1 MRLGR
6 VEVGQRSETVHR
18 ANLSAIVRGL
28 HDAGPMSRS
37 ELVSATGLTRT
48 SIRGLVVEL
57 AGGGLVQEAPAVR
70 HGTPGRPS
78 PVVRIARDAAAVL
91 AVEVLVDSLAV
102 AMVALDGRIVGMERV
117 PLPRGDRSVEMVVG
131 HIARLADVLR
141 TRTSADIAGVGVAVA
156 GVVRRRDGL
165 VAMAP
170 NLGWV
175 DAPLGDRLAGALG
188 VDVPIVVANDA
199 DLGALAEHLRGAGV
213 GVEDLVYISGEVGV
227 GGGAI
232 VAGRP
237 LDGFAGYGGEIGHL
251 PVNPGGSP
259 CRCGSI
265 GCWETEVGEGAL
277 LSLAGLSPDAG
288 REGVDT
294 VLRQA
299 EAGDQVSIA
308 ALEHVARWL
317 AVGLAGLVNILNP
330 QLIVLGSMHGRIY
343 PVIRATVEAGLSARA
358 LPAPRAVVRIVPATL
373 GADAP
378 LIGAA
383 ELALE
388 PILADPAGF
397 LARSVPRQRL
407 GSASSRPPA
416 STPTGASQG
425 ELPNRVG
432 TSPTM

>member
-1 MRLGR
+1 MPVGR
-6 VEVGQRSETVHR
+6 FEVGQRSETVRR

-28 HDAGPMSRS
+28 HDRGPMSRS
-37 ELVSATGLTRT
+37 ELVAATGLTRT
-48 SIRGLVVEL
+48 TIRGLVGEL
-57 AGGGLVQEAPAVR
+57 AAAGLVEEKPAVR
-70 HGTPGRPS
+70 LGTPGRPS
-78 PVVRIARDAAAVL
+78 PVVRIGREAAVVL
-91 AVEVLVDSLAV
+91 AVEALVDSLTVATVGLDGRVIAQERVTRPREERAV
-102 AMVALDGRIVGMERV
+102 DAMVA
-117 PLPRGDRSVEMVVG
+117 
-131 HIARLADVLR
+131 HIAHMATAIQ
-141 TRTSADIAGVGVAVA
+141 TRTSARIAGVGVAVA

-175 DAPLGDRLAGALG
+175 DEPFGERLVAALG
-188 VDVPIVVANDA
+188 MDVPVVVANDA
-199 DLGALAEHLRGAGV
+199 DLGALAEHRRGAGV
-213 GVEDLVYISGEVGV
+213 GVDDLLYVSGEVGV

-232 VAGRP
+232 SGGRP
-237 LDGFAGYGGEIGHL
+237 LDGFAGYGGEIGHI
-251 PVNPGGSP
+251 PINPGGSP

-288 REGVDT
+288 RDGIDT
-294 VLRQA
+294 VLREA
-299 EAGDQVSIA
+299 EAGNQVAVA
-308 ALEHVARWL
+308 ALEHVGRWL

-343 PVIRATVEAGLSARA
+343 PAIRHTVEAGLSARA

-397 LARSVPRQRL
+397 MARPAPAQRL
-407 GSASSRPPA
+407 ASAS
-416 STPTGASQG
+416 
-425 ELPNRVG
+425 
-432 TSPTM
+432 

>member
-1 MRLGR
+1 LPVGR
-6 VEVGQRSETVHR
+6 VEIGQRSETVRR

-37 ELVSATGLTRT
+37 QLVAATGLTRT
-48 SIRGLVVEL
+48 TIRGLVGEL
-57 AGGGLVQEAPAVR
+57 AAAGLVEEAPAIR

-78 PVVRIARDAAAVL
+78 PLVRIAHDAAVVL
-91 AVEVLVDSLAV
+91 AVEALVDSLTV
-102 AMVALDGRIVGMERV
+102 ATVGLDGRVIARERV
-117 PLPRGDRSVEMVVG
+117 TRARDERSVDAVVA
-131 HIARLADVLR
+131 HIAEMATTIEAR
-141 TRTSADIAGVGVAVA
+141 TDAPIVGVGVAVA

-170 NLGWV
+170 NLGWI
-175 DAPLGDRLAGALG
+175 DEPFGERLVAALDM
-188 VDVPIVVANDA
+188 DVPVVVANDG
-199 DLGALAEHLRGAGV
+199 DLGALAEHRRGAGV
-213 GVEDLVYISGEVGV
+213 GVDDLIYVSGEVGV

-232 VAGRP
+232 TGGRP
-237 LDGFAGYGGEIGHL
+237 LDGFAGYAGEIGHI
-251 PVNPGGSP
+251 PINPGGSP

-288 REGVDT
+288 RDGVDV
-294 VLRQA
+294 VLR
-299 EAGDQVSIA
+299 EAAAGNQVAVA
-308 ALEHVARWL
+308 ALEHVGRWL
-317 AVGLAGLVNILNP
+317 AVGLAGLVNVLNP

-343 PVIRATVEAGLSARA
+343 PAIRHTVEAGLRARA

-397 LARSVPRQRL
+397 MARPVTVQRL
-407 GSASSRPPA
+407 ASAS
-416 STPTGASQG
+416 
-425 ELPNRVG
+425 
-432 TSPTM
+432 

>member
-1 MRLGR
+1 LRLVR

-37 ELVSATGLTRT
+37 QLVAATGLTRT
-48 SIRGLVVEL
+48 AI
-57 AGGGLVQEAPAVR
+57 GGLVGELVAARLVDEAPAVR
-70 HGTPGRPS
+70 QGTPGRPS
-78 PVVRIARDAAAVL
+78 PVVRIVRDGAVVL
-91 AVEVLVDSLAV
+91 AIETLVDSLSV
-102 AMVALDGRIVGMERV
+102 ASVGLDGRVIVQERV
-117 PLPRGDRSVEMVVG
+117 TRARDERSVDAVVA
-131 HIARLADVLR
+131 HIASMAAAVRAR
-141 TRTSADIAGVGVAVA
+141 TPAPIAGVGVAVA
-156 GVVRRRDGL
+156 GVVRRRDGQ

-170 NLGWV
+170 NLGWI
-175 DAPLGDRLAGALG
+175 DEPFGERLAAALALN
-188 VDVPIVVANDA
+188 VPVTVANDA
-199 DLGALAEHLRGAGV
+199 DLGALAEHLRGAGI
-213 GVEDLVYISGEVGV
+213 GVDDLIYVSGEVGV

-232 VAGRP
+232 VGGRP
-237 LDGFAGYGGEIGHL
+237 LDGLAGYGGEIGHL

-288 REGVDT
+288 RAGIDL
-294 VLRQA
+294 VLR
-299 EAGDQVSIA
+299 EAQDGNQVAVA
-308 ALEHVARWL
+308 ALEHVGRWL

-343 PVIRATVEAGLSARA
+343 PAIRHTVEAGLSARA

-397 LARSVPRQRL
+397 IARPAPVQRL
-407 GSASSRPPA
+407 ASAS
-416 STPTGASQG
+416 
-425 ELPNRVG
+425 
-432 TSPTM
+432 

>member
-1 MRLGR
+1 LRLVR
-6 VEVGQRSETVHR
+6 VEVGQRSETVRR
-18 ANLSAIVRGL
+18 ANLSAIIRGL

-37 ELVSATGLTRT
+37 QIVAATGLTRT
-48 SIRGLVVEL
+48 AIGGLVGEL
-57 AGGGLVQEAPAVR
+57 VAAGLVQEAPAVR
-70 HGTPGRPS
+70 QGTPGRPS
-78 PVVRIARDAAAVL
+78 PVVRIVRDGAVVL
-91 AVEVLVDSLAV
+91 AIEMLVDSLSV
-102 AMVALDGRIVGMERV
+102 ASVGLDGRVIVQERV
-117 PLPRGDRSVEMVVG
+117 TRARDERSVEAVVA
-131 HIARLADVLR
+131 HIASMAAEVRAR
-141 TRTSADIAGVGVAVA
+141 TPAPIVGVGVAVA

-175 DAPLGDRLAGALG
+175 DEPFGERLAAALALN
-188 VDVPIVVANDA
+188 VPVTVANDA

-213 GVEDLVYISGEVGV
+213 GVDDLIYVSGEVGV

-232 VAGRP
+232 VGGRP
-237 LDGFAGYGGEIGHL
+237 LDGLAGYGGEIGHL

-288 REGVDT
+288 RRGIDL
-294 VLRQA
+294 VLR
-299 EAGDQVSIA
+299 EAQDGNQVAVA
-308 ALEHVARWL
+308 ALEHVGRWL
-317 AVGLAGLVNILNP
+317 AVGLAALVNILNP

-343 PVIRATVEAGLSARA
+343 PAIRHTVEAGLSARA

-388 PILADPAGF
+388 PILVDPAGF
-397 LARSVPRQRL
+397 MARPAPVQRL
-407 GSASSRPPA
+407 ASAS
-416 STPTGASQG
+416 
-425 ELPNRVG
+425 
-432 TSPTM
+432 

>member
-1 MRLGR
+1 MRLVR
-6 VEVGQRSETVHR
+6 VEVGQRSETVRR
-18 ANLSAIVRGL
+18 ANLSAILRGL

-37 ELVSATGLTRT
+37 QIVAATGLTRT
-48 SIRGLVVEL
+48 AIGGLVGEL
-57 AGGGLVQEAPAVR
+57 VGAGLVQEAPAVR
-70 HGTPGRPS
+70 QGTPGRPS
-78 PVVRIARDAAAVL
+78 PVVRIVRDGAVVL
-91 AVEVLVDSLAV
+91 AIEMLVDSLSV
-102 AMVALDGRIVGMERV
+102 ASVGLDGRVIVQERV
-117 PLPRGDRSVEMVVG
+117 TRARDERSVDAVVA
-131 HIARLADVLR
+131 HIASMAAAVRAR
-141 TRTSADIAGVGVAVA
+141 TPAPIVGVGVAVA

-170 NLGWV
+170 NLGWI
-175 DAPLGDRLAGALG
+175 DEPFGERLSAALG
-188 VDVPIVVANDA
+188 LNVPVTVANDA

-213 GVEDLVYISGEVGV
+213 GVDDLIYVSGEVGV

-232 VAGRP
+232 VGGRP
-237 LDGFAGYGGEIGHL
+237 LDGLAGYGGEIGHL

-288 REGVDT
+288 RAGIDL

-299 EAGDQVSIA
+299 EAGDQVAVA
-308 ALEHVARWL
+308 ALEHVGRWL

-343 PVIRATVEAGLSARA
+343 PVIRHTVEAGLSARA

-388 PILADPAGF
+388 PILVDPAGF
-397 LARSVPRQRL
+397 MARPAPVQRL
-407 GSASSRPPA
+407 ASAS
-416 STPTGASQG
+416 
-425 ELPNRVG
+425 
-432 TSPTM
+432 

>member
-1 MRLGR
+1 MPVGR
-6 VEVGQRSETVHR
+6 VEVGQRSETVRR

-37 ELVSATGLTRT
+37 QLVAATGLTRT
-48 SIRGLVVEL
+48 TIRGLVGEL
-57 AGGGLVQEAPAVR
+57 AAAGLVREAPAIR

-78 PVVRIARDAAAVL
+78 PLVRIARDAAVVL
-91 AVEVLVDSLAV
+91 AIEALVDSLTV
-102 AMVALDGRIVGMERV
+102 ATVGLDGRVIAQERV
-117 PLPRGDRSVEMVVG
+117 TRPREERSVDAVVA
-131 HIARLADVLR
+131 HIASMAASIERR
-141 TRTSADIAGVGVAVA
+141 TAAPIAGVGVAVA

-175 DAPLGDRLAGALG
+175 DEPFGERLVAALG
-188 VDVPIVVANDA
+188 MDVPVVVANDA
-199 DLGALAEHLRGAGV
+199 DLGALAEHRRGAGV
-213 GVEDLVYISGEVGV
+213 GVDDLLYVSGEVGV

-232 VAGRP
+232 AGGRP
-237 LDGFAGYGGEIGHL
+237 LDGFAGYGGEIGHI
-251 PVNPGGSP
+251 PINPGGSP

-288 REGVDT
+288 RDGIDV
-294 VLRQA
+294 VLREA
-299 EAGDQVSIA
+299 EAGNQVAVA
-308 ALEHVARWL
+308 ALEHVGRWL

-343 PVIRATVEAGLSARA
+343 PAIRHTVEAGLRARA

-397 LARSVPRQRL
+397 MARPAPVQPLA
-407 GSASSRPPA
+407 SAS
-416 STPTGASQG
+416 
-425 ELPNRVG
+425 
-432 TSPTM
+432 

>member
-1 MRLGR
+1 LPVGR
-6 VEVGQRSETVHR
+6 VEVGQRSETVRR

-28 HDAGPMSRS
+28 HDTGPMSRS
-37 ELVSATGLTRT
+37 QLVAATGLTRT
-48 SIRGLVVEL
+48 TIRGLVGEL
-57 AGGGLVQEAPAVR
+57 VAAGLVEEKPAIR

-78 PVVRIARDAAAVL
+78 PLVRIARDAGVVL
-91 AVEVLVDSLAV
+91 AIEALVDSLTV
-102 AMVALDGRIVGMERV
+102 ATVGLDGRIIAQERV
-117 PLPRGDRSVEMVVG
+117 TRPREERSVDAMVAHVADMAEATG
-131 HIARLADVLR
+131 ARTA
-141 TRTSADIAGVGVAVA
+141 APIAGVGVAVA

-175 DAPLGDRLAGALG
+175 DEPFGERLVAALG
-188 VDVPIVVANDA
+188 MDVPVVVANDA
-199 DLGALAEHLRGAGV
+199 DLGALAEHRRGAGV
-213 GVEDLVYISGEVGV
+213 GVDDLLYVSGEVGV
-227 GGGAI
+227 GGGVI
-232 VAGRP
+232 SGGRP
-237 LDGFAGYGGEIGHL
+237 LDGFAGYGGEIGHI
-251 PVNPGGSP
+251 PINPGGSP

-288 REGVDT
+288 RAGIDA
-294 VLRQA
+294 VLREA
-299 EAGDQVSIA
+299 EAGNQVAVA
-308 ALEHVARWL
+308 ALEHVGRWL

-343 PVIRATVEAGLSARA
+343 PAIRHTVEAGLSARA

-388 PILADPAGF
+388 PILADPAGYM
-397 LARSVPRQRL
+397 ARPAPAQRL
-407 GSASSRPPA
+407 ASAS
-416 STPTGASQG
+416 
-425 ELPNRVG
+425 
-432 TSPTM
+432 

>member
-1 MRLGR
+1 LRLVR
-6 VEVGQRSETVHR
+6 VEVGQRSETVRR

-37 ELVSATGLTRT
+37 QLVAATGLTRT
-48 SIRGLVVEL
+48 TIGGLVGEL
-57 AGGGLVQEAPAVR
+57 VAARLVQEAPAVR
-70 HGTPGRPS
+70 QGTPGRPS
-78 PVVRIARDAAAVL
+78 PVVRIVRDGAVVL
-91 AVEVLVDSLAV
+91 AIETLVDSLSV
-102 AMVALDGRIVGMERV
+102 ASVGLDGRVIVQERV
-117 PLPRGDRSVEMVVG
+117 TRARDERSVDAVVA
-131 HIARLADVLR
+131 HIASMAATVRAR
-141 TRTSADIAGVGVAVA
+141 TPAPIVGVGVAVA
-156 GVVRRRDGL
+156 GVVRRRDGQ

-170 NLGWV
+170 NLGWI
-175 DAPLGDRLAGALG
+175 DEPFGERLAAALALN
-188 VDVPIVVANDA
+188 VAVTVANDA

-213 GVEDLVYISGEVGV
+213 GVDDLIYVSGEVGV

-232 VAGRP
+232 VGGRP
-237 LDGFAGYGGEIGHL
+237 LDGLAGYAGEIGHL

-288 REGVDT
+288 RAGIDL
-294 VLRQA
+294 VLCEAQA
-299 EAGDQVSIA
+299 GKQVAVA
-308 ALEHVARWL
+308 ALEHVGRWL

-343 PVIRATVEAGLSARA
+343 PAIRHTVEAGLSARA

-397 LARSVPRQRL
+397 MARPAPVQRL
-407 GSASSRPPA
+407 ASAS
-416 STPTGASQG
+416 
-425 ELPNRVG
+425 
-432 TSPTM
+432 

>member
-1 MRLGR
+1 LRLVR
-6 VEVGQRSETVHR
+6 VEVGQRSETVRR
-18 ANLSAIVRGL
+18 ANLSAIIRGL

-37 ELVSATGLTRT
+37 QIVAATGLTRT
-48 SIRGLVVEL
+48 AIGGLVGEL
-57 AGGGLVQEAPAVR
+57 VAAGLVQEAPAVR
-70 HGTPGRPS
+70 QGTPGRPS
-78 PVVRIARDAAAVL
+78 PVVRIVRDGAVVL
-91 AVEVLVDSLAV
+91 AIEMLVDSLSV
-102 AMVALDGRIVGMERV
+102 ASVGLDGRVIVQERV
-117 PLPRGDRSVEMVVG
+117 TRARDERSVEAVVA
-131 HIARLADVLR
+131 HIASMAAEVRAR
-141 TRTSADIAGVGVAVA
+141 TPAPIVGVGVAVA

-175 DAPLGDRLAGALG
+175 DEPFGERLAAALALN
-188 VDVPIVVANDA
+188 VPVTVANDA

-213 GVEDLVYISGEVGV
+213 GVDDLIYVSGEVGV

-232 VAGRP
+232 VGGRP
-237 LDGFAGYGGEIGHL
+237 LDGLAGYGGEIGHL

-288 REGVDT
+288 RRGIDL
-294 VLRQA
+294 VLREAQA
-299 EAGDQVSIA
+299 GNQVAVA
-308 ALEHVARWL
+308 ALEHVGRWL
-317 AVGLAGLVNILNP
+317 AVGLAALVNILNP

-343 PVIRATVEAGLSARA
+343 PAIRHTVEAGLSARA

-388 PILADPAGF
+388 PILVDPAGF
-397 LARSVPRQRL
+397 MARPAPVQRL
-407 GSASSRPPA
+407 ASAS
-416 STPTGASQG
+416 
-425 ELPNRVG
+425 
-432 TSPTM
+432 

>member
-1 MRLGR
+1 LRLVR
-6 VEVGQRSETVHR
+6 VEVGQRSETVRR
-18 ANLSAIVRGL
+18 ANLSAIIRGL

-37 ELVSATGLTRT
+37 QIVAATGLTRT
-48 SIRGLVVEL
+48 AIGGLVGEL
-57 AGGGLVQEAPAVR
+57 VAAGLVQEAPAVR
-70 HGTPGRPS
+70 QGTPGRPS
-78 PVVRIARDAAAVL
+78 PVVRIVRDGAVVL
-91 AVEVLVDSLAV
+91 AIEMLVDSLSV
-102 AMVALDGRIVGMERV
+102 ASVGLDGRVIVQERV
-117 PLPRGDRSVEMVVG
+117 TRARDERSVEAVVA
-131 HIARLADVLR
+131 HIASMAAEVRAR
-141 TRTSADIAGVGVAVA
+141 TPAPIVGVGVAVA

-175 DAPLGDRLAGALG
+175 DEPFGERLAAVLALN
-188 VDVPIVVANDA
+188 VPVTVANDA

-213 GVEDLVYISGEVGV
+213 GVDDLIYVSGEVGV

-232 VAGRP
+232 VGGRP
-237 LDGFAGYGGEIGHL
+237 LDGLAGYGGEIGHL

-288 REGVDT
+288 RRGIDL
-294 VLRQA
+294 VLR
-299 EAGDQVSIA
+299 EAQDGNQVAVA
-308 ALEHVARWL
+308 ALEHVGRWL
-317 AVGLAGLVNILNP
+317 AVGLAALVNILNP

-343 PVIRATVEAGLSARA
+343 PAIRHTVEAGLSARA

-388 PILADPAGF
+388 PILVDPAGF
-397 LARSVPRQRL
+397 MARPAPVQRL
-407 GSASSRPPA
+407 ASAS
-416 STPTGASQG
+416 
-425 ELPNRVG
+425 
-432 TSPTM
+432 

>member
-1 MRLGR
+1 LRLVR
-6 VEVGQRSETVHR
+6 VEVGQRSETVRR
-18 ANLSAIVRGL
+18 ANLSAIIRGL

-37 ELVSATGLTRT
+37 QIVAATGLTRT
-48 SIRGLVVEL
+48 AIGGLVGEL
-57 AGGGLVQEAPAVR
+57 VAAGLVQEAPAVR
-70 HGTPGRPS
+70 QGTPGRPS
-78 PVVRIARDAAAVL
+78 PVVRIVRDGAVVL
-91 AVEVLVDSLAV
+91 AIEMLVDSLSV
-102 AMVALDGRIVGMERV
+102 ASVGLDGRVIVQERV
-117 PLPRGDRSVEMVVG
+117 TRARDERSVEAVVA
-131 HIARLADVLR
+131 HIASMAAEVRAR
-141 TRTSADIAGVGVAVA
+141 TPAPIVGVGVAVA

-175 DAPLGDRLAGALG
+175 DEPFGERLAAVLALN
-188 VDVPIVVANDA
+188 VPVTVANDA

-213 GVEDLVYISGEVGV
+213 GVDDLIYVSGEVGV

-232 VAGRP
+232 VGGRP
-237 LDGFAGYGGEIGHL
+237 LDGLAGYGGEIGHL

-288 REGVDT
+288 RRGIDL
-294 VLRQA
+294 VLREAQA
-299 EAGDQVSIA
+299 GNQVAVA
-308 ALEHVARWL
+308 ALEHVGRWL
-317 AVGLAGLVNILNP
+317 AVGLAALVNILNP

-343 PVIRATVEAGLSARA
+343 PASRHTVEAGLSARA

-388 PILADPAGF
+388 PILVDPAGF
-397 LARSVPRQRL
+397 MARPAPVQRL
-407 GSASSRPPA
+407 ASAS
-416 STPTGASQG
+416 
-425 ELPNRVG
+425 
-432 TSPTM
+432 

>member
-1 MRLGR
+1 LRLGR
-6 VEVGQRSETVHR
+6 VEVGQRSETVRR

-37 ELVSATGLTRT
+37 QLVAATGLTRT
-48 SIRGLVVEL
+48 AIRGLVGEL
-57 AGGGLVQEAPAVR
+57 VAAGLVQEAPAVR
-70 HGTPGRPS
+70 QGTPGRPS
-78 PVVRIARDAAAVL
+78 PVVRIVRDAAVVL
-91 AVEVLVDSLAV
+91 AVETLVDSLSV
-102 AMVALDGRIVGMERV
+102 ATVGLDGRVIAQERV
-117 PLPRGDRSVEMVVG
+117 TRPREARSVDAVVAQ
-131 HIARLADVLR
+131 IALLAATIRAR
-141 TRTSADIAGVGVAVA
+141 TPAPIAGVGVAVA
-156 GVVRRRDGL
+156 GVVRRRDGQ

-175 DAPLGDRLAGALG
+175 DEPFGERLAAALG
-188 VDVPIVVANDA
+188 MDVPIIVANDA

-213 GVEDLVYISGEVGV
+213 GVDDLLYVSGEVGV

-232 VAGRP
+232 VGGRP
-237 LDGFAGYGGEIGHL
+237 LDGLAGYGGEIGHL

-277 LSLAGLSPDAG
+277 LSLAGLSPNAG
-288 REGVDT
+288 RDGIDR
-294 VLRQA
+294 VLREAQA
-299 EAGDQVSIA
+299 GNQVAVA
-308 ALEHVARWL
+308 ALEHVGRWL

-343 PVIRATVEAGLSARA
+343 PAIRHTVEAGLSARA
-358 LPAPRAVVRIVPATL
+358 LPAPRALVRIVPSTL

-388 PILADPAGF
+388 PILVDPAGYM
-397 LARSVPRQRL
+397 ARPAPVQRL
-407 GSASSRPPA
+407 ASAS
-416 STPTGASQG
+416 
-425 ELPNRVG
+425 
-432 TSPTM
+432 

>member
-1 MRLGR
+1 LRLVR
-6 VEVGQRSETVHR
+6 VEVGQRSETVRR
-18 ANLSAIVRGL
+18 ANLSAIIRGL

-37 ELVSATGLTRT
+37 QIVAATGLTRT
-48 SIRGLVVEL
+48 AIGGLVGEL
-57 AGGGLVQEAPAVR
+57 VAAGLVQEAPAVR
-70 HGTPGRPS
+70 QGTPGRPS
-78 PVVRIARDAAAVL
+78 PVVRIVRDGAVVL
-91 AVEVLVDSLAV
+91 AIEMLVDSLSV
-102 AMVALDGRIVGMERV
+102 ASVGLDGRVIVQERV
-117 PLPRGDRSVEMVVG
+117 TRARDERSVEAVVA
-131 HIARLADVLR
+131 HIASMAAEVRAR
-141 TRTSADIAGVGVAVA
+141 TPAPIVGVGVAVA

-175 DAPLGDRLAGALG
+175 DEPFGERLAAVLALN
-188 VDVPIVVANDA
+188 VPVTVANDA

-213 GVEDLVYISGEVGV
+213 GVDDLIYVSGEVGV

-232 VAGRP
+232 VGGRP
-237 LDGFAGYGGEIGHL
+237 LDGLAGYGGEIGHL

-288 REGVDT
+288 RRGIDL
-294 VLRQA
+294 VLREAQA
-299 EAGDQVSIA
+299 GNQVAVA
-308 ALEHVARWL
+308 ALEHVGRWL
-317 AVGLAGLVNILNP
+317 AVGLAALVNILNP

-343 PVIRATVEAGLSARA
+343 PAIRHTVEAGLSARA

-388 PILADPAGF
+388 PILVDPAGF
-397 LARSVPRQRL
+397 MARPAPVQRL
-407 GSASSRPPA
+407 ASAS
-416 STPTGASQG
+416 
-425 ELPNRVG
+425 
-432 TSPTM
+432 

>member
-1 MRLGR
+1 LRLGR

-18 ANLSAIVRGL
+18 ANLSALVRGL

-37 ELVSATGLTRT
+37 QLVAATGLTRT
-48 SIRGLVVEL
+48 AIRGLVVEL
-57 AGGGLVQEAPAVR
+57 AGGGLVQEAPAVHR
-70 HGTPGRPS
+70 GTPGRPS
-78 PVVRIARDAAAVL
+78 PVVYIARDAAVVL

-102 AMVALDGRIVGMERV
+102 AVVALDGRVLTLERV
-117 PLPRGDRSVEMVVG
+117 ALPRVERSVDAVVG
-131 HIARLADVLR
+131 HIASMADLLRSR
-141 TRTSADIAGVGVAVA
+141 TRTEIAGVGVAVA

-175 DAPLGDRLAGALG
+175 DAPFGERLADALRM
-188 VDVPIVVANDA
+188 DAPIVVGNDA
-199 DLGALAEHLRGAGV
+199 DLGALAEHRRGAGV
-213 GVEDLVYISGEVGV
+213 GVDDLVYISGEVGV

-232 VAGRP
+232 VGGRP

-288 REGVDT
+288 RDGVDA
-294 VLRQA
+294 VLRRA
-299 EAGDQVSIA
+299 EAGDQVAVA

-343 PVIRATVEAGLSARA
+343 PVIRTTLEAGLSARA

-388 PILADPAGF
+388 PILADPAGYM
-397 LARSVPRQRL
+397 PRPAPVQRL
-407 GSASSRPPA
+407 ASAS
-416 STPTGASQG
+416 
-425 ELPNRVG
+425 
-432 TSPTM
+432 

>member
-1 MRLGR
+1 MPVGR
-6 VEVGQRSETVHR
+6 VEVGQRSETVRR

-28 HDAGPMSRS
+28 HDTGPMSRS
-37 ELVSATGLTRT
+37 QLVAATGLTRT
-48 SIRGLVVEL
+48 TIRGLVGEL
-57 AGGGLVQEAPAVR
+57 VAAGLVEEKPAIR

-78 PVVRIARDAAAVL
+78 PLVRIARDAGVVL
-91 AVEVLVDSLAV
+91 AIEALVDSLTV
-102 AMVALDGRIVGMERV
+102 ATVGLDGRIIAQERV
-117 PLPRGDRSVEMVVG
+117 TRPREERSVDAMVAHVADMAEATG
-131 HIARLADVLR
+131 ARTA
-141 TRTSADIAGVGVAVA
+141 APIAGVGVAVA

-175 DAPLGDRLAGALG
+175 DEPFGERLVAALG
-188 VDVPIVVANDA
+188 MDVPVVVANDA
-199 DLGALAEHLRGAGV
+199 DLGALAEHRRGAGV
-213 GVEDLVYISGEVGV
+213 GVDDLLYVSGEVGV
-227 GGGAI
+227 GGGVI
-232 VAGRP
+232 SGGRP
-237 LDGFAGYGGEIGHL
+237 LDGFAGYGGEIGHI
-251 PVNPGGSP
+251 PINPGGSP

-288 REGVDT
+288 RAGIDA
-294 VLRQA
+294 VLREA
-299 EAGDQVSIA
+299 EAGNQVAVA
-308 ALEHVARWL
+308 ALEHVGRWL

-343 PVIRATVEAGLSARA
+343 PAIRHTVEAGLSARA

-397 LARSVPRQRL
+397 MARPVPAQRL
-407 GSASSRPPA
+407 ASAS
-416 STPTGASQG
+416 
-425 ELPNRVG
+425 
-432 TSPTM
+432 

>member
-1 MRLGR
+1 LRLVR
-6 VEVGQRSETVHR
+6 VEVGQRSETVRR

-37 ELVSATGLTRT
+37 QLVAATGLTRT
-48 SIRGLVVEL
+48 TIGGLVGEL
-57 AGGGLVQEAPAVR
+57 VAAHLVQEAPAVR
-70 HGTPGRPS
+70 QGTPGRPS
-78 PVVRIARDAAAVL
+78 PVVRIVRDGAVVL
-91 AVEVLVDSLAV
+91 AIETLVDSLSV
-102 AMVALDGRIVGMERV
+102 ASVGLDGRVIVQERV
-117 PLPRGDRSVEMVVG
+117 TRARDERSVDAVVA
-131 HIARLADVLR
+131 HIASMAATVRAR
-141 TRTSADIAGVGVAVA
+141 TPAPIVGVGVAVA
-156 GVVRRRDGL
+156 GVVRRRDGQ

-170 NLGWV
+170 NLGWI
-175 DAPLGDRLAGALG
+175 DEPFGERLAAALALN
-188 VDVPIVVANDA
+188 VPVTVANDA

-213 GVEDLVYISGEVGV
+213 GVDDLIYVSGEVGV

-232 VAGRP
+232 VGGRP
-237 LDGFAGYGGEIGHL
+237 LDGLAGYAGEIGHL

-288 REGVDT
+288 RAGIDL
-294 VLRQA
+294 VLREAQA
-299 EAGDQVSIA
+299 GNQVAVA
-308 ALEHVARWL
+308 ALEHVGRWL

-343 PVIRATVEAGLSARA
+343 PAIRHTVEAGLSARA

-397 LARSVPRQRL
+397 MARPAPVQRL
-407 GSASSRPPA
+407 ASAS
-416 STPTGASQG
+416 
-425 ELPNRVG
+425 
-432 TSPTM
+432 